1 MKYLII
7 IEQGGNM
14 TSVVIRENDQI
25 MMSLVHYFVTKCNYA
40 PIRVQGVKDEIWL
53 ENLEGPYRIIRI
65 SSNSIIN
72 EEQYNF
78 DIFKMEH
85 IMKQIKKKT
94 LSFNVNALNICLNLD
109 TKINNNNKHINTI
122 VVNSLDE
129 IKDNTDIQKVFP
141 DIKNEL
147 ITTNDGL
154 ELILNVTNDI
164 NEKTES
170 ENKKYEKVFA
180 PKKLIVT
187 KVIFALC
194 IAMYIIS
201 IVVNHKFFEFDPQVL
216 ANIGGNAII
225 LVKAGEIWRIITA
238 AFLHTGLIHLIVN
251 MYSLVILGSQVETFI
266 GKTKFIF
273 IYLISAIVGN
283 LLSLIFLPENVV
295 SVGASGALF
304 GLAGAL
310 LYFGYHYRLYLNDA
324 IRNQIIPV
332 IAINL
337 LVGLFVGA
345 DFYAHIGGL
354 VGGYLSAMA
363 IGIENKS
370 TKKDMINGWIVLIL
384 LIVFLSYIIFFVK

>member
-1 MKYLII
+1 
-7 IEQGGNM
+7 
-14 TSVVIRENDQI
+14 
-25 MMSLVHYFVTKCNYA
+25 
-40 PIRVQGVKDEIWL
+40 
-53 ENLEGPYRIIRI
+53 
-65 SSNSIIN
+65 
-72 EEQYNF
+72 
-78 DIFKMEH
+78 
-85 IMKQIKKKT
+85 
-94 LSFNVNALNICLNLD
+94 
-109 TKINNNNKHINTI
+109 
-122 VVNSLDE
+122 
-129 IKDNTDIQKVFP
+129 
-141 DIKNEL
+141 
-147 ITTNDGL
+147 
-154 ELILNVTNDI
+154 
-164 NEKTES
+164 
-170 ENKKYEKVFA
+170 
-180 PKKLIVT
+180 
-187 KVIFALC
+187 
-194 IAMYIIS
+194 
-201 IVVNHKFFEFDPQVL
+201 
-216 ANIGGNAII
+216 
-225 LVKAGEIWRIITA
+225 
-238 AFLHTGLIHLIVN
+238 
-251 MYSLVILGSQVETFI
+251 MYSLAILGSQVETFI

-332 IAINL
+332 VAINL